1 VIKRVDIYKANWYI
15 INDYRAYLNYGNTCS
30 FKKKREVIEM
40 KILCL
45 ITLVLCLFL
54 GGQSCSK
61 SQEEPMPMKEEGK
74 EIVAP
79 AKEEGKEVAAPAAE
93 EGKEVVEETVEE
105 NMEEAEKAVKE
116 ATEETEKAVGEGKEA
131 VKEAEE

>member
-1 VIKRVDIYKANWYI
+1 MIKRVDIYKANWHI
-15 INDYRAYLNYGNTCS
+15 IDDYRAYLNYGNTCS

-40 KILCL
+40 KKLYL

-54 GGQSCSK
+54 GGLSCNK

-74 EIVAP
+74 DIVAP

-93 EGKEVVEETVEE
+93 EGKEVVKEAVEE
-105 NMEEAEKAVKE
+105 AK
-116 ATEETEKAVGEGKEA
+116 EETEKAVGEGKET
-131 VKEAEE
+131 VKEAVE

>member
-1 VIKRVDIYKANWYI
+1 VIKRVDIYKANWHI
-15 INDYRAYLNYGNTCS
+15 IDDYRAYLNYGNTCS

-40 KILCL
+40 KKLYL

-54 GGQSCSK
+54 GGLSCNK

-79 AKEEGKEVAAPAAE
+79 AKEEGKEVV
-93 EGKEVVEETVEE
+93 KEAVEEA
-105 NMEEAEKAVKE
+105 MEAAEKAEEE
-116 ATEETEKAVGEGKEA
+116 AMEETEKAVGEGKET
-131 VKEAEE
+131 VKEAVE

>member
-1 VIKRVDIYKANWYI
+1 VIKRADIYKANWHI
-15 INDYRAYLNYGNTCS
+15 IDDYRAYLNYGNTCS

-40 KILCL
+40 KKLYL

-54 GGQSCSK
+54 GGLSCNK

-79 AKEEGKEVAAPAAE
+79 AKEEGKEVV
-93 EGKEVVEETVEE
+93 KEAVEEA
-105 NMEEAEKAVKE
+105 MEAAEKAEEE
-116 ATEETEKAVGEGKEA
+116 AMEETEKAVGEGKET
-131 VKEAEE
+131 VKEAVE

>member
-1 VIKRVDIYKANWYI
+1 MIKRVDIYKANWHI
-15 INDYRAYLNYGNTCS
+15 IDDYRAYLNYGNTCS

-40 KILCL
+40 KKFYL
-45 ITLVLCLFL
+45 ITLGLCLFL
-54 GGQSCSK
+54 GGLGCNK

-93 EGKEVVEETVEE
+93 EGKEVAEGAE
-105 NMEEAEKAVKE
+105 EEAM
-116 ATEETEKAVGEGKEA
+116 EETEKAVGEGKETA
-131 VKEAEE
+131 EEAEE

>member
-15 INDYRAYLNYGNTCS
+15 INFYRAYLNYGNTCS
-30 FKKKREVIEM
+30 FKKKRGVIEM
-40 KILCL
+40 KKLCL

-79 AKEEGKEVAAPAAE
+79 AKEEGKEVV
-93 EGKEVVEETVEE
+93 KEAVEEA
-105 NMEEAEKAVKE
+105 MEAAEKAEEE
-116 ATEETEKAVGEGKEA
+116 AMEETEKAVGEGKET
-131 VKEAEE
+131 VKEAVE

>member
-15 INDYRAYLNYGNTCS
+15 INFYRAYLNYGNTCS
-30 FKKKREVIEM
+30 FQKKRGVIEM
-40 KILCL
+40 KKLCL

-54 GGQSCSK
+54 GGLSCNK

-74 EIVAP
+74 DI
-79 AKEEGKEVAAPAAE
+79 AAPAAE
-93 EGKEVVEETVEE
+93 EGKEVVEE
-105 NMEEAEKAVKE
+105 AVKE
-116 ATEETEKAVGEGKEA
+116 AAEETEKAVEEAKEA

>member
-1 VIKRVDIYKANWYI
+1 MRILGFFDS
-15 INDYRAYLNYGNTCS
+15 LTSS

-40 KILCL
+40 KKFYL

-54 GGQSCSK
+54 GGLSCNK

-93 EGKEVVEETVEE
+93 EGKEVVKEAVEE
-105 NMEEAEKAVKE
+105 DKEAAEKAEEE
-116 ATEETEKAVGEGKEA
+116 ATEETEKAVGEGKEG
-131 VKEAEE
+131 

>member
-1 VIKRVDIYKANWYI
+1 VIKRVDIYKANWHI
-15 INDYRAYLNYGNTCS
+15 IDDYRAYLNYGNTCS

-40 KILCL
+40 KKLYL

-54 GGQSCSK
+54 GGLSCNK

-93 EGKEVVEETVEE
+93 EGKEVVKEAVE
-105 NMEEAEKAVKE
+105 E
-116 ATEETEKAVGEGKEA
+116 ATEETEKAVGEGKETA
-131 VKEAEE
+131 EEAEE

>member
-1 VIKRVDIYKANWYI
+1 VIKRVDIYKANWHI
-15 INDYRAYLNYGNTCS
+15 IDDYRAYLNYGNTCS

-40 KILCL
+40 KKLYL

-54 GGQSCSK
+54 GGLSCNK

-93 EGKEVVEETVEE
+93 EGKEVVKEAVEE
-105 NMEEAEKAVKE
+105 AKEAAEKAEEE

>member
-1 VIKRVDIYKANWYI
+1 MIKRVDIYKANWHI
-15 INDYRAYLNYGNTCS
+15 IDDYRAYLNYGNTCS

-40 KILCL
+40 KKLYL

-54 GGQSCSK
+54 GGLSCNK

-79 AKEEGKEVAAPAAE
+79 AKEEDKEVAAPAAE
-93 EGKEVVEETVEE
+93 EGKEVVKETMEET
-105 NMEEAEKAVKE
+105 MGEAEKAVKE
-116 ATEETEKAVGEGKEA
+116 AAGETEKAVEEAAEA
-131 VKEAEE
+131 VEEAVE